1 MTKEEKCGIFAIPD
15 GSIIHADK
23 SDYSLALNIASR
35 ELIRLRRQSIEGM
48 EAHDFAVESIMLCHR
63 WGGKKLIPFRTKRL
77 ILDKLRSETGL
88 RRKNHIN
95 FIQSDGIN
103 IESKPEESNIDFE
116 EMLALIKVPSQMKSI
131 IKMRVYSR
139 MSFSEI
145 GKILSMS
152 NSGLSTYV
160 GYWSNTVCDFLNR
173 QDEKN
178 DTCSLKNV
186 KKRCVS
192 AYKCKVSSPQ

>member
-1 MTKEEKCGIFAIPD
+1 MIKEEKCGIFAIPD

-23 SDYSLALNIASR
+23 SDYSLALNVASR
-35 ELIRLRRQSIEGM
+35 ELFRLRRHSIQGM

-95 FIQSDGIN
+95 FIQSDEFN
-103 IESKPEESNIDFE
+103 VASKPEESNTDFE

-131 IKMRVYSR
+131 IKMRVYNK

-152 NSGLSTYV
+152 SSGISTYV
-160 GYWSNTVCDFLNR
+160 GCWSNTICDFLKK
-173 QDEKN
+173 QDKKN
-178 DTCSLKNV
+178 ETCSVKNV
-186 KKRCVS
+186 KKR
-192 AYKCKVSSPQ
+192 KVSVPRIRNK